1 MEGLLWIVVYL
12 PVSLFLAAVGA
23 VLQLSFGLEGRD
35 EQSCGALCLR
45 RWCLCGYSG
54 RRGLGRGS

>member
-23 VLQLSFGLEGRD
+23 VL
-35 EQSCGALCLR
+35 R
-45 RWCLCGYSG
+45 R
-54 RRGLGRGS
+54 LGWRP